1 MQPLL
6 YLIADHML
14 FLFSEF
20 GFKFRDSE
28 VEDEMP
34 DGRAW
39 ILLENSYC
47 QIVFSRERAFTV
59 EGYQNFVEFQSLS
72 DANRHNSFRLGLIRR
87 YLTNVKET
95 TGELTPDNIQYFVDN
110 AESILE
116 CFKGDQYVSIKKDLA
131 KLKLKVSREIFPRTT
146 KKQPKKRSG

>member
-6 YLIADHML
+6 RLIADHML

-28 VEDEMP
+28 VEDEVP
-34 DGRAW
+34 NGRAW
-39 ILLENSYC
+39 IHLENSYC
-47 QIVFSRERAFTV
+47 QISFSRERAFTV
-59 EGYQNFVEFQSLS
+59 EGYQNFVEFLSLS
-72 DANRHNSFRLGLIRR
+72 ERRRDNWFRLGIMRR

-95 TGELTPDNIQYFVDN
+95 TGELTSDNIQYFVEN

-116 CFKGDQYVSIKKDLA
+116 CFKGDQYVSIRKDLM
-131 KLKLKVSREIFPRTT
+131 KLAVKVSREIFPRTT
-146 KKQPKKRSG
+146 KKQPS

>member
-28 VEDEMP
+28 VEDETP

-39 ILLENSYC
+39 IHLENSYC
-47 QIVFSRERAFTV
+47 QISFSRERAFTV
-59 EGYQNFVEFQSLS
+59 EGYQNFLTFRSLS
-72 DANRHNSFRLGLIRR
+72 DRQKNSFTISLIRR
-87 YLTNVKET
+87 YLTNAKVE

-110 AESILE
+110 AGPILE
-116 CFKGDQYVSIKKDLA
+116 CFKGDQYVSIRKDLM
-131 KLKLKVSREIFPRTT
+131 KLAVKVSREIFPRTT